1 MRSLKMVASA
11 LRWTITHDPYYLND
25 KIKNIRYEI
34 DLGAE
39 KLLAAERGS
48 EKIAVESE
56 RRRGKEFH
64 KNFVQTRVSRCFRS
78 VPNLLQRAL
87 LNRLKFKDEVQS
99 TDIVD

>member
-56 RRRGKEFH
+56 R
-64 KNFVQTRVSRCFRS
+64 
-78 VPNLLQRAL
+78 
-87 LNRLKFKDEVQS
+87 
-99 TDIVD
+99 